1 MGRRDNKVSVYL
13 SDAELSQ
20 IKEWAEEAEKP
31 VSQLL
36 RDAVLEYTDRD
47 RAKRIEDKVSGV
59 DEKLDQ
65 LIAQIDTEHTHTRST
80 DSASRQQSVPE
91 TTREIAKIV
100 YRNHSIPVQEK
111 DVELVIENN
120 AGGTDRTKRQYKS
133 QLKKRELLFKH
144 PAAGVWTDD
153 KEQWVKWQVQATPG
167 DVDVD
172 AVTKQYGM
180 RTDEFEEIAEA
191 IE

>member
-1 MGRRDNKVSVYL
+1 MTRRNNKVSVYL

-20 IKEWAEEAEKP
+20 IREWADEAEKP

-47 RAKRIEDKVSGV
+47 RVKRIEDDIGGI

-65 LIAQIDTEHTHTRST
+65 LLAQIDTEHTHTRSRNS
-80 DSASRQQSVPE
+80 DSRQQSVPE
-91 TTREIAKIV
+91 TTREIAQIV
-100 YRNHSIPVQEK
+100 YDKHGVPVPDK

-144 PAAGVWTDD
+144 PAAEVWTDD
-153 KEQWVKWQVQATPG
+153 KEQWVGWQVKATPG
-167 DVDVD
+167 EVDVD
-172 AVTKQYGM
+172 AVTDEYGM
-180 RTDEFEEIAEA
+180 RTDEFEKIAEA